1 MTNDKRFAELKQ
13 RTDVAQIFLVF
24 MATIGDVEKTSLALQ
39 LEPEFVAWLA
49 EQEGW
54 QEKVRKVSIMSK
66 GGNPGDWERA
76 QNRCLNFVQAH
87 RVRTL
92 IDHVLIELVK
102 LKPEELAE
110 KFKSCDRHGKPNGV
124 SARFFSDITAAMDKV
139 HLLSY
144 YALGDSVGERVKRT
158 EAEGTDRS
166 VNDIHAALIQAL
178 NTPNI
183 GHETSEALVLEASKA
198 VSAHQSERKSLP
210 ETTEPS
216 PG

>member
-1 MTNDKRFAELKQ
+1 MSKADEKRFAELKQ

-24 MATIGDVEKTSLALQ
+24 MATIGDVEKTALAME
-39 LEPEFVAWLA
+39 LEPEFVTWLS

-54 QEKVRKVSIMSK
+54 QEKVRRVSVMSK
-66 GGNPGDWERA
+66 SGKPGDWERA

-87 RVRTL
+87 RVRAL
-92 IDHVLIELVK
+92 IDRVLIELVK
-102 LKPEELAE
+102 LEPDKLAE
-110 KFKSCDRHGKPNGV
+110 KFKAVDRFGKDKGV

-158 EAEGTDRS
+158 EEEGTDRS

-178 NTPNI
+178 NSPNI
-183 GHETSEALVLEASKA
+183 GHETSEALTLEASKA
-198 VSAHQSERKSLP
+198 VSAQQSERKSLP
-210 ETTEPS
+210 SEPA
-216 PG
+216 P